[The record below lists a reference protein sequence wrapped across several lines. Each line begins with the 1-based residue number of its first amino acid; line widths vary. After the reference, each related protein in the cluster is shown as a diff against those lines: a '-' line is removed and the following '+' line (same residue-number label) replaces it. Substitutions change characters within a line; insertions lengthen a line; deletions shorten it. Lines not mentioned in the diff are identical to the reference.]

1 MTKIKKMLSITVA
14 VLFFAGA
21 FVGCDSGPS
30 EEQMAELNKLK
41 EEVKSLE
48 QQLAD
53 CKNQKSK
60 IERDIADRQ
69 AQLDKIE
76 KDKAETQKNLKT
88 LGY

>member
-1 MTKIKKMLSITVA
+1 MTKIKKLLSVTVA
-14 VLFFAGA
+14 ILFFAGT
-21 FVGCDSGPS
+21 FVACNGPS
-30 EEQMAELNKLK
+30 EEEMAQLNQLRQ
-41 EEVKSLE
+41 EVKSLE

-69 AQLDKIE
+69 AQLDKVE
-76 KDKAETQKNLKT
+76 KDKAETLKNLKT

>member
-1 MTKIKKMLSITVA
+1 MTKIKKLLSVTVA
-14 VLFFAGA
+14 ILFFAGA
-21 FVGCDSGPS
+21 VGCNGPS
-30 EEQMAELNKLK
+30 EEQMAELNKLRQ
-41 EEVKSLE
+41 EVKSLE

-76 KDKAETQKNLKT
+76 NDKAETQKNLKT